1 MRSLKSVALG
11 GGLYQGVSANV
22 MVSATSWGVYF
33 FAYEQM
39 KTLVGTEKPNATVE
53 AAFAAGVVCNLV
65 TNPLSVM
72 RSRMLLTDPTSGTKY
87 SSVAK
92 TFAHIA
98 KSEGCGGFY
107 KGLVPNLINVSH
119 GTIQFVL
126 YNELKRKLGKKNL
139 NAHESLACCVVSKLV
154 AAVITYPC
162 QNMRARQQAGELA
175 EYAPKNLRAI
185 LKQESF
191 YGLYRG
197 LLPTLAHVT
206 PNVCIVFL
214 AYEFFVG
221 EGSKKYN

>member
-1 MRSLKSVALG
+1 MSLG
-11 GGLYQGVSANV
+11 GGLYQGVSANI

-107 KGLVPNLINVSH
+107 KVSQILV
-119 GTIQFVL
+119 
-126 YNELKRKLGKKNL
+126 
-139 NAHESLACCVVSKLV
+139 
-154 AAVITYPC
+154 
-162 QNMRARQQAGELA
+162 
-175 EYAPKNLRAI
+175 
-185 LKQESF
+185 
-191 YGLYRG
+191 
-197 LLPTLAHVT
+197 
-206 PNVCIVFL
+206 
-214 AYEFFVG
+214 
-221 EGSKKYN
+221 